1 MPTTDPRFPGLD
13 AFAGDPLRQLA
24 EWIEEARRA
33 GTPEPSAMA
42 LATVDPDGWPA
53 VRMVL
58 ARGIDERGV
67 CFYTNHTSDK
77 GRDLAALPR
86 AAATF
91 HWDPPQRQVRIVG
104 EVERLTEAESDAYY
118 AARPRGHRLS
128 AWASDQSRPI
138 ESREA
143 LEARFAAIVARFPPG
158 EEVPRPPGWGGY
170 RIVARSVE
178 LWAGRP
184 DRLHDRFRCTR
195 DADGAWHPQRLM
207 P

>member
-1 MPTTDPRFPGLD
+1 MAPDHDRYPGFETTDP
-13 AFAGDPLRQLA
+13 DPLRQLVA
-24 EWIEEARRA
+24 WIEAARA
-33 GTPEPSAMA
+33 AEIPEPTAMA
-42 LATVDPDGWPA
+42 LATVSADGWPA

-67 CFYTNHTSDK
+67 CFFTNYESDK
-77 GRDLAALPR
+77 GRDLAAMPR

-91 HWDPPQRQVRIVG
+91 SWDPPQRQVRVVG
-104 EVERLTEAESDAYY
+104 DVERLSDAESDAYY
-118 AARPRGHRLS
+118 AARPPGHRLA

-138 ESREA
+138 GDRAA
-143 LEARFAAIVARFPPG
+143 LEARYALVVARFG
-158 EEVPRPPGWGGY
+158 EGEDVPRPPTWGGY

-184 DRLHDRFRCTR
+184 DRLHDRVRCTR